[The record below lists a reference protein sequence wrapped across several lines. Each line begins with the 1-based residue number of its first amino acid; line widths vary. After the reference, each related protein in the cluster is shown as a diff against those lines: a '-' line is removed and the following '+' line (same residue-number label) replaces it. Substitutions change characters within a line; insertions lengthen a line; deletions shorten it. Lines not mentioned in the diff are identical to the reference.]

1 MNNKSKAFTLIELM
15 IIVSIIGLLSAIA
28 LPTYQTYIK
37 KTKIAACQN
46 EASAYIKNRGISI
59 NTNATSIDSYTPL
72 ACLSGINTAPTTAE
86 DLANN
91 AIFIAKDTTATE
103 ISCTWITLT
112 CTSP

>member
-15 IIVSIIGLLSAIA
+15 IIVSIIGILAAIA
-28 LPTYQTYIK
+28 LPTYQIYIK

-59 NTNATSIDSYTPL
+59 NINAISIDAYTPL
-72 ACLSGINTAPTTAE
+72 ACLSGSNTAPTTAA

-91 AIFIAKDTTATE
+91 AIFVAKDTTATE
-103 ISCTWITLT
+103 INCTWETLT